1 MRTSVSFSLK
11 DQIMENTNK
20 AILKYKLVLINSLRG
35 YEMVKVYTRIIF
47 RIRSRNVIGRQKK
60 IN

>member
-35 YEMVKVYTRIIF
+35 YEMAKVYTRIIF
-47 RIRSRNVIGRQKK
+47 QNKVT
-60 IN
+60 